1 MHMRVEGVTELEVLK
16 VTPGASAWVT
26 DQLKLPIPAERNR
39 EGRTT
44 MQKSQDFYVTG
55 VSQICSDN

>member
-1 MHMRVEGVTELEVLK
+1 MHTRIEGVTELEVLK
-16 VTPGASAWVT
+16 VTPEATAWVT
-26 DQLKLPIPAERNR
+26 DQLKLPITAERNR

-44 MQKSQDFYVTG
+44 MQKNQDFYVTG